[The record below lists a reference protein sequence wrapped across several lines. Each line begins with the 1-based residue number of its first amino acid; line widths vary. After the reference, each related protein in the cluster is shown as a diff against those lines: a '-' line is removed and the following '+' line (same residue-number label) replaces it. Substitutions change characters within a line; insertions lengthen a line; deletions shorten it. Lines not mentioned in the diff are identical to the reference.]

1 MTASAPSAAELQ
13 QRAINLRHLA
23 HRIEQLD
30 ATVLYRRAG
39 TDTWIGPTAQRCI
52 GELMTAR
59 TLLLQAAD
67 ASRVTARKLELRAAN
82 L

>member
-1 MTASAPSAAELQ
+1 MTASTPSAAELQ
-13 QRAINLRHLA
+13 QRALNLRRLA

-39 TDTWIGPTAQRCI
+39 ADTWIGPTAQRCVD
-52 GELMTAR
+52 ELMTAR

-67 ASRVTARKLELRAAN
+67 ASRVTARRLELRAINA
-82 L
+82 

>member
-1 MTASAPSAAELQ
+1 MTTSALSAAELQ
-13 QRAINLRHLA
+13 QRALNMRRLA

-39 TDTWIGPTAQRCI
+39 TETWIGPTAQRCI
-52 GELMTAR
+52 DELMAAR

-67 ASRVTARKLELRAAN
+67 VSRVTARQLELRAFN
-82 L
+82 V

>member
-1 MTASAPSAAELQ
+1 MTATTPSAAELQ

-23 HRIEQLD
+23 HRIEHLD

-52 GELMTAR
+52 DELMTAR

-67 ASRVTARKLELRAAN
+67 ASRVTARRLELRAINA
-82 L
+82 

>member
-1 MTASAPSAAELQ
+1 MTASALSAAELQ
-13 QRAINLRHLA
+13 QRALNLRRLA
-23 HRIEQLD
+23 HSIEQLD

-52 GELMTAR
+52 NELITAR

-67 ASRVTARKLELRAAN
+67 ASRVAARQLELRSFN
-82 L
+82 V

>member
-1 MTASAPSAAELQ
+1 MTTSAPSAAELQ
-13 QRAINLRHLA
+13 QRALNLRRLA

-39 TDTWIGPTAQRCI
+39 ADTWIGPTAQRCVD
-52 GELMTAR
+52 ELMTAR

-67 ASRVTARKLELRAAN
+67 ASRVTARRLELRAINA
-82 L
+82 